1 MRRTVPILAAL
12 LLLSA
17 TLLPA
22 LSRSDFDRVV
32 DFGVT
37 LKTLSAAAEGKA
49 PLPGG
54 RMVVLTGTVSDI
66 TIVNRERA
74 TFKARIELTTGE
86 WIGLEDVKAYSC
98 YVDFAGGEY
107 FNVFPARAPREPV
120 PGTIVSNARALVV
133 GRVVGIVDASNGEK
147 RVLLDGAWIRS
158 IE

>member
-1 MRRTVPILAAL
+1 MRRPVPLLVAL

-17 TLLPA
+17 VILPA
-22 LSRSDFDRVV
+22 LSRADFDRVV

-66 TIVNRERA
+66 TIVDKERA

-98 YVDFAGGEY
+98 YVDFSGEEY
-107 FNVFPARAPREPV
+107 FKAFPARPPRDPV
-120 PGTIVSNARALVV
+120 PGTIVSNTRVLVV
-133 GRVVGIVDASNGEK
+133 GRVLDIVAASSGEK
-147 RVLLDGAWIRS
+147 RVLLEGVGIRS